1 MPRKP
6 RRTMP
11 PDLSTVPIDPLD
23 DLPGEI
29 TPEGQYDDQ
38 DQDQDQD
45 TPDPYPD
52 APPPPVPGPVIRRAQ
67 VSPAPQGRPMPP
79 YLASLLALPGIDA
92 ETLRT
97 VNPATAWAR
106 IESDNGCTTHKPLAF
121 LAPDALE
128 TLQSWG
134 FAGHTTFEVRAGQN
148 GTVQAYFA
156 CLLPPLPEDDDQG
169 GELAAQDTAGVSPG
183 LMALLTRQQMELQAL
198 RQQMQAQ
205 ATADPMASLNGALD
219 VIAKITRAFAP
230 MMGAMP
236 APQPADTVGQI
247 LDVVGKVAPLLGRGA
262 GTPEDQAPPEAQ
274 Q

>member
-1 MPRKP
+1 
-6 RRTMP
+6 
-11 PDLSTVPIDPLD
+11 
-23 DLPGEI
+23 
-29 TPEGQYDDQ
+29 
-38 DQDQDQD
+38 
-45 TPDPYPD
+45 
-52 APPPPVPGPVIRRAQ
+52 
-67 VSPAPQGRPMPP
+67 MPP

-169 GELAAQDTAGVSPG
+169 AELATQDAAGVSPG

-236 APQPADTVGQI
+236 APAPADTVGQI

-262 GTPEDQAPPEAQ
+262 GAPEDQAPQEAQ